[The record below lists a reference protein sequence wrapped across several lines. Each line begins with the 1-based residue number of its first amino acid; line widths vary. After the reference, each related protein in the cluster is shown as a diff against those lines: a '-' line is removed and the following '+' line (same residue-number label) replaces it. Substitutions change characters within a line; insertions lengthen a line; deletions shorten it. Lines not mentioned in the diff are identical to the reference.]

1 MKKTNKLLPAKSVE
15 KKALGGIIAATA
27 TNVIPG
33 LIGGIFNNIAKRRAE
48 LRAEKDLMEQ
58 QILNSQPEQFRK
70 GGRIYEYP
78 GGGYVYIDDPS
89 FYGVDEKGNAITEGY
104 NLGQAGDGTYDRG
117 RTIPALNKD
126 LSKGIPDNKVIPLTT
141 GKELLGYDEK
151 GKPVYVGYEYPS
163 IKPIKPAI
171 TAATVDKNEL
181 VELDE
186 LVRENSNSKLSAND
200 LKRYKTLKAKYP
212 KESKRYEA
220 AFSTLKDLNSET
232 SSKNPTAK
240 DILIGKATQ
249 TSVPK
254 VSNPDAE
261 AVEIGELYSLLDSY
275 LTVGLN
281 QKDLKR
287 FKELKEMYPSDYE
300 DSEKTIAQTKGL
312 KAEVQNLEQQV
323 YNNAFNQN
331 GYYLDDA
338 LLEDYVVKYK
348 KLYSQE
354 PDVSEI
360 LKERQRQANY
370 REVNEKSKW
379 ISPFVNLVPT
389 HSTAPRE
396 KSKLKTEVQNLEQQV
411 YNNAFNENGYY
422 LDDALLEDY
431 VVKYKKLYSQEPDIK
446 EILKERQ
453 RQANYREANEKS
465 KWISPFVNLT
475 PIRSTTPKEN
485 STLKQEVQN
494 LEQQVYNNAF
504 NQNGYYLDDALLE
517 DYVVKYKKLYSQE
530 PDIKE
535 ILKERQRQA
544 NYREV
549 NEGSKWI
556 SPFVTS
562 DNKKIK
568 GSTNSADSKSKL
580 KTEVQNLEQR
590 VYNNAFNQNGYYLD
604 DMLLEEYVVKYKQ
617 LYSQEPD
624 IKEILK
630 ERQRQANY
638 KENNEKSKWISP
650 FVPSP
655 FPIGGYVNSP
665 IQAEEF
671 QGQKE
676 TIALPND
683 QLIETNA
690 EAPHE
695 QMPDQQI
702 TDVLPENSYVFSAR
716 NKLSAKTA
724 MQLLLEL
731 GMDKKDVNKLKGKK
745 EISPVDVSNLAKP
758 TKNTANDYQ
767 TSELKERNRQ
777 AVLEKAKTFNEL
789 LKVLNPEE
797 QPQMAGG
804 GSLLNPNTY
813 SPFAI
818 PQIAMPTFNPNL
830 NTTFT
835 GKDYFTQRTP
845 QISPFVNYQVPDVSL
860 NYQNTPNSYNP
871 FATAKMDLKT
881 GIFPKPTTNYFGGS
895 PYADSIAEKRANA
908 DLERYESSLL
918 NDSTAMAERDLA
930 WKRAQLDSASGFK
943 GNSEKPFMKIPEN
956 RSNQNKMFSDKDLT
970 LFAGNMAANLVS
982 GLGTLSQ
989 QMYRT
994 IPTNY
999 APIMNMNTEPEY
1011 KSAINSLLQSQK
1023 MATDSILNNSYN
1035 PLLGM
1040 ANATNAAANT
1050 QSSIAQY
1057 MGQVANQRQQLQN
1070 QKLTALQSLLA
1081 GEQGIN
1087 QNIEKERAALSNL
1100 KKTYPGEL
1108 AKHTARDISNYVLD
1122 KDKKQAQMNQDRAI
1136 LEMMMKLYNNPAI
1149 TDLLDKAKNTVWGNK

>member
-312 KAEVQNLEQQV
+312 K
-323 YNNAFNQN
+323 
-331 GYYLDDA
+331 
-338 LLEDYVVKYK
+338 
-348 KLYSQE
+348 
-354 PDVSEI
+354 
-360 LKERQRQANY
+360 
-370 REVNEKSKW
+370 
-379 ISPFVNLVPT
+379 T
-389 HSTAPRE
+389 
-396 KSKLKTEVQNLEQQV
+396 
-411 YNNAFNENGYY
+411 
-422 LDDALLEDY
+422 
-431 VVKYKKLYSQEPDIK
+431 
-446 EILKERQ
+446 
-453 RQANYREANEKS
+453 
-465 KWISPFVNLT
+465 
-475 PIRSTTPKEN
+475 
-485 STLKQEVQN
+485 EVQN

-671 QGQKE
+671 EGQKE
-676 TIALPND
+676 TIALPDD

-908 DLERYESSLL
+908 DLEAYESYMLNNDNSFNMSYSDSIAEKRANADLERYESSLL

-982 GLGTLSQ
+982 GLGTMSQ

-994 IPTNY
+994 VPTNL
-999 APIMNMNTEPEY
+999 APILNMNTEPEY
-1011 KSAINSLLQSQK
+1011 SGALQQLLQSQR
-1023 MATDSILNNSYN
+1023 MGTDAILNSSYN
-1035 PLLGM
+1035 PTVSM
-1040 ANATNAAANT
+1040 ANATNTAANT
-1050 QSSIAQY
+1050 QSSVGQY
-1057 MGQVANQRQQLQN
+1057 MGQVAAQRQQLQN
-1070 QKLTALQSLLA
+1070 QKLESLQQLLS
-1081 GEQGIN
+1081 QQQSKN
-1087 QNIEKERAALSNL
+1087 QNIERDRTSLGNL
-1100 KKTYPGEL
+1100 KRTYPGEL
-1108 AKHTARDISNYVLD
+1108 SKHTARDISNYVLD

>member
-1 MKKTNKLLPAKSVE
+1 
-15 KKALGGIIAATA
+15 
-27 TNVIPG
+27 
-33 LIGGIFNNIAKRRAE
+33 
-48 LRAEKDLMEQ
+48 
-58 QILNSQPEQFRK
+58 
-70 GGRIYEYP
+70 
-78 GGGYVYIDDPS
+78 
-89 FYGVDEKGNAITEGY
+89 
-104 NLGQAGDGTYDRG
+104 
-117 RTIPALNKD
+117 
-126 LSKGIPDNKVIPLTT
+126 
-141 GKELLGYDEK
+141 
-151 GKPVYVGYEYPS
+151 
-163 IKPIKPAI
+163 
-171 TAATVDKNEL
+171 
-181 VELDE
+181 
-186 LVRENSNSKLSAND
+186 
-200 LKRYKTLKAKYP
+200 
-212 KESKRYEA
+212 
-220 AFSTLKDLNSET
+220 
-232 SSKNPTAK
+232 
-240 DILIGKATQ
+240 
-249 TSVPK
+249 
-254 VSNPDAE
+254 
-261 AVEIGELYSLLDSY
+261 
-275 LTVGLN
+275 
-281 QKDLKR
+281 
-287 FKELKEMYPSDYE
+287 
-300 DSEKTIAQTKGL
+300 
-312 KAEVQNLEQQV
+312 
-323 YNNAFNQN
+323 
-331 GYYLDDA
+331 
-338 LLEDYVVKYK
+338 
-348 KLYSQE
+348 
-354 PDVSEI
+354 
-360 LKERQRQANY
+360 
-370 REVNEKSKW
+370 
-379 ISPFVNLVPT
+379 
-389 HSTAPRE
+389 
-396 KSKLKTEVQNLEQQV
+396 
-411 YNNAFNENGYY
+411 
-422 LDDALLEDY
+422 
-431 VVKYKKLYSQEPDIK
+431 
-446 EILKERQ
+446 
-453 RQANYREANEKS
+453 
-465 KWISPFVNLT
+465 
-475 PIRSTTPKEN
+475 
-485 STLKQEVQN
+485 
-494 LEQQVYNNAF
+494 
-504 NQNGYYLDDALLE
+504 
-517 DYVVKYKKLYSQE
+517 
-530 PDIKE
+530 
-535 ILKERQRQA
+535 
-544 NYREV
+544 
-549 NEGSKWI
+549 
-556 SPFVTS
+556 
-562 DNKKIK
+562 
-568 GSTNSADSKSKL
+568 
-580 KTEVQNLEQR
+580 
-590 VYNNAFNQNGYYLD
+590 
-604 DMLLEEYVVKYKQ
+604 
-617 LYSQEPD
+617 
-624 IKEILK
+624 
-630 ERQRQANY
+630 
-638 KENNEKSKWISP
+638 
-650 FVPSP
+650 
-655 FPIGGYVNSP
+655 
-665 IQAEEF
+665 
-671 QGQKE
+671 
-676 TIALPND
+676 
-683 QLIETNA
+683 
-690 EAPHE
+690 
-695 QMPDQQI
+695 MPDQQI

-895 PYADSIAEKRANA
+895 PYADPIAEKRANA

-918 NDSTAMAERDLA
+918 NDPTAMAERDLA

-1057 MGQVANQRQQLQN
+1057 MGQVANQRQQLQD

>member
-15 KKALGGIIAATA
+15 KKALGGIITATA

-163 IKPIKPAI
+163 IKPIKPAIKPIKPAIKPIKPAI

-379 ISPFVNLVPT
+379 ISPFVNL
-389 HSTAPRE
+389 
-396 KSKLKTEVQNLEQQV
+396 
-411 YNNAFNENGYY
+411 
-422 LDDALLEDY
+422 
-431 VVKYKKLYSQEPDIK
+431 
-446 EILKERQ
+446 
-453 RQANYREANEKS
+453 
-465 KWISPFVNLT
+465 T

-544 NYREV
+544 NYREA
-549 NEGSKWI
+549 NEKSKWI

-690 EAPHE
+690 DFPHE

-731 GMDKKDVNKLKGKK
+731 GMDKKDVNNLKGKK

-908 DLERYESSLL
+908 DLEAYESYMLNNDNSFNMSYSDSIAEKRANADLERYESSLL
-918 NDSTAMAERDLA
+918 NDSTAMAKRDLA

-956 RSNQNKMFSDKDLT
+956 RSNQDKMFSDKDLT

-999 APIMNMNTEPEY
+999 APIMNVNTEPEY

>member
-354 PDVSEI
+354 PD
-360 LKERQRQANY
+360 
-370 REVNEKSKW
+370 
-379 ISPFVNLVPT
+379 
-389 HSTAPRE
+389 
-396 KSKLKTEVQNLEQQV
+396 
-411 YNNAFNENGYY
+411 
-422 LDDALLEDY
+422 
-431 VVKYKKLYSQEPDIK
+431 IK

-453 RQANYREANEKS
+453 RQANYREANEK
-465 KWISPFVNLT
+465 
-475 PIRSTTPKEN
+475 
-485 STLKQEVQN
+485 
-494 LEQQVYNNAF
+494 
-504 NQNGYYLDDALLE
+504 
-517 DYVVKYKKLYSQE
+517 
-530 PDIKE
+530 
-535 ILKERQRQA
+535 
-544 NYREV
+544 
-549 NEGSKWI
+549 SKWI

-908 DLERYESSLL
+908 DLEAYESYMLNNDNSFNMSYSDSIAEKRANADLERYESSLL

>member
-171 TAATVDKNEL
+171 TAATEL

-354 PDVSEI
+354 PD
-360 LKERQRQANY
+360 
-370 REVNEKSKW
+370 
-379 ISPFVNLVPT
+379 
-389 HSTAPRE
+389 
-396 KSKLKTEVQNLEQQV
+396 
-411 YNNAFNENGYY
+411 
-422 LDDALLEDY
+422 
-431 VVKYKKLYSQEPDIK
+431 IK

-453 RQANYREANEKS
+453 RQANYREANEK
-465 KWISPFVNLT
+465 
-475 PIRSTTPKEN
+475 
-485 STLKQEVQN
+485 
-494 LEQQVYNNAF
+494 
-504 NQNGYYLDDALLE
+504 
-517 DYVVKYKKLYSQE
+517 
-530 PDIKE
+530 
-535 ILKERQRQA
+535 
-544 NYREV
+544 
-549 NEGSKWI
+549 SKWI

-908 DLERYESSLL
+908 DLEAYESYMLNNDNSFNMSYSDSIAEKRANADLERYESSLL

>member
-275 LTVGLN
+275 LTVDLN

-370 REVNEKSKW
+370 RE
-379 ISPFVNLVPT
+379 
-389 HSTAPRE
+389 
-396 KSKLKTEVQNLEQQV
+396 
-411 YNNAFNENGYY
+411 
-422 LDDALLEDY
+422 
-431 VVKYKKLYSQEPDIK
+431 
-446 EILKERQ
+446 
-453 RQANYREANEKS
+453 ANEKS

-485 STLKQEVQN
+485 STLKHEINRLTTRDYDDRTIHNSVIPKQQGKYLTEQEIQSIIN
-494 LEQQVYNNAF
+494 PQSNIISREQVESVLKQYNNNVAPNKRNDLIELSLLLKLSTNTSLTSEELERF
-504 NQNGYYLDDALLE
+504 NALKSKYPTHFKRFNESANERGKYLSRDLLE
-517 DYVVKYKKLYSQE
+517 KYILNDQIQYEKKDNLKKTIQKGKSPYNHQE
-530 PDIKE
+530 QK
-535 ILKERQRQA
+535 R
-544 NYREV
+544 N
-549 NEGSKWI
+549 
-556 SPFVTS
+556 
-562 DNKKIK
+562 
-568 GSTNSADSKSKL
+568 
-580 KTEVQNLEQR
+580 NLF
-590 VYNNAFNQNGYYLD
+590 Y
-604 DMLLEEYVVKYKQ
+604 
-617 LYSQEPD
+617 
-624 IKEILK
+624 
-630 ERQRQANY
+630 
-638 KENNEKSKWISP
+638 
-650 FVPSP
+650 
-655 FPIGGYVNSP
+655 FPLGGYVEETP

-671 QGQKE
+671 EGQKE
-676 TIALPND
+676 TIALPDD

-908 DLERYESSLL
+908 DLEAYESYMLNNDNSFNMSYSDSIAEKRANADLERYESSLL

-982 GLGTLSQ
+982 GLGTMSQ

-994 IPTNY
+994 VPTNL
-999 APIMNMNTEPEY
+999 APILNMNTEPEY
-1011 KSAINSLLQSQK
+1011 SGALQQLLQSQR
-1023 MATDSILNNSYN
+1023 MGTDAILNSSYN
-1035 PLLGM
+1035 PTVSM
-1040 ANATNAAANT
+1040 ANATNTAANT
-1050 QSSIAQY
+1050 QSSVGQY
-1057 MGQVANQRQQLQN
+1057 MGQVAAQRQQLQN
-1070 QKLTALQSLLA
+1070 QKLESLQQLLS
-1081 GEQGIN
+1081 QQQSKN
-1087 QNIEKERAALSNL
+1087 QNIERDRTSLGNL
-1100 KKTYPGEL
+1100 KRTYPGEL
-1108 AKHTARDISNYVLD
+1108 SKHTARDISNYVLD
-1122 KDKKQAQMNQDRAI
+1122 KDKKTSSNESR
-1136 LEMMMKLYNNPAI
+1136 
-1149 TDLLDKAKNTVWGNK
+1149 

>member
-78 GGGYVYIDDPS
+78 GGGYVYIDDSS

-151 GKPVYVGYEYPS
+151 GKPVYVGYEYPP

-171 TAATVDKNEL
+171 TAATEL

-200 LKRYKTLKAKYP
+200 LKRYKALKAKYP

-300 DSEKTIAQTKGL
+300 DSEKTIAQTKSKL
-312 KAEVQNLEQQV
+312 KTEVQNLEQQV

-331 GYYLDDA
+331 GYSLDDA

-370 REVNEKSKW
+370 
-379 ISPFVNLVPT
+379 
-389 HSTAPRE
+389 
-396 KSKLKTEVQNLEQQV
+396 
-411 YNNAFNENGYY
+411 
-422 LDDALLEDY
+422 
-431 VVKYKKLYSQEPDIK
+431 
-446 EILKERQ
+446 
-453 RQANYREANEKS
+453 
-465 KWISPFVNLT
+465 
-475 PIRSTTPKEN
+475 
-485 STLKQEVQN
+485 
-494 LEQQVYNNAF
+494 
-504 NQNGYYLDDALLE
+504 
-517 DYVVKYKKLYSQE
+517 
-530 PDIKE
+530 
-535 ILKERQRQA
+535 
-544 NYREV
+544 
-549 NEGSKWI
+549 
-556 SPFVTS
+556 
-562 DNKKIK
+562 
-568 GSTNSADSKSKL
+568 
-580 KTEVQNLEQR
+580 
-590 VYNNAFNQNGYYLD
+590 
-604 DMLLEEYVVKYKQ
+604 
-617 LYSQEPD
+617 
-624 IKEILK
+624 
-630 ERQRQANY
+630 
-638 KENNEKSKWISP
+638 KENNEKSKWISS

-860 NYQNTPNSYNP
+860 NYQNTPSSYNP
-871 FATAKMDLKT
+871 FATTKMDLKT

-1070 QKLTALQSLLA
+1070 RKLTALQSLLA

>member
-171 TAATVDKNEL
+171 TAATEL

-379 ISPFVNLVPT
+379 ISPFVNL
-389 HSTAPRE
+389 
-396 KSKLKTEVQNLEQQV
+396 
-411 YNNAFNENGYY
+411 
-422 LDDALLEDY
+422 
-431 VVKYKKLYSQEPDIK
+431 
-446 EILKERQ
+446 
-453 RQANYREANEKS
+453 
-465 KWISPFVNLT
+465 T

-544 NYREV
+544 NYREA
-549 NEGSKWI
+549 NEKSKWI

-999 APIMNMNTEPEY
+999 AQIMNMNTEPEY

-1023 MATDSILNNSYN
+1023 MTTDSILNNSYN

>member
-312 KAEVQNLEQQV
+312 K
-323 YNNAFNQN
+323 
-331 GYYLDDA
+331 
-338 LLEDYVVKYK
+338 
-348 KLYSQE
+348 
-354 PDVSEI
+354 
-360 LKERQRQANY
+360 
-370 REVNEKSKW
+370 
-379 ISPFVNLVPT
+379 
-389 HSTAPRE
+389 
-396 KSKLKTEVQNLEQQV
+396 TEVQNLEQQV

-671 QGQKE
+671 EGQKE
-676 TIALPND
+676 TIALPDD

-908 DLERYESSLL
+908 DLEAYESYMLNNDNSFNMSYSDSIAEKRANADLERYESSLL

-970 LFAGNMAANLVS
+970 LFAGNLASNLVS
-982 GLGTLSQ
+982 GLGTMSQ

-994 IPTNY
+994 VPTNL
-999 APIMNMNTEPEY
+999 APILNMNTEPEY
-1011 KSAINSLLQSQK
+1011 SGALQQLLQSQR
-1023 MATDSILNNSYN
+1023 MGTDAILNSSYN
-1035 PLLGM
+1035 PTVSM
-1040 ANATNAAANT
+1040 ANATNTAANT
-1050 QSSIAQY
+1050 QSSVGQY
-1057 MGQVANQRQQLQN
+1057 MGQVAAQRQQLQN
-1070 QKLTALQSLLA
+1070 QKLESLQQLLS
-1081 GEQGIN
+1081 QQQSKN
-1087 QNIEKERAALSNL
+1087 QNIERDRTSLGNL
-1100 KKTYPGEL
+1100 KRTYPGEL
-1108 AKHTARDISNYVLD
+1108 SKHTARDISNYVLD

>member
-78 GGGYVYIDDPS
+78 GGGYTQ
-89 FYGVDEKGNAITEGY
+89 FANNAFPEEGSSE
-104 NLGQAGDGTYDRG
+104 
-117 RTIPALNKD
+117 I
-126 LSKGIPDNKVIPLTT
+126 
-141 GKELLGYDEK
+141 LGYDEK

-163 IKPIKPAI
+163 VKP
-171 TAATVDKNEL
+171 
-181 VELDE
+181 
-186 LVRENSNSKLSAND
+186 ENSLKGNSPKYTTAKSTLINKVTEGANLSKTPLKPTGQTSKSQVKPKSYYSDMEELGILTRKTDHND
-200 LKRYKTLKAKYP
+200 YLPPEEHNRFLQLMRQYP
-212 KESKRYEA
+212 KEYQQISDVTGTGDAYSDEFTPQNKDGLTYQEK
-220 AFSTLKDLNSET
+220 FSNLDYDERDL
-232 SSKNPTAK
+232 
-240 DILIGKATQ
+240 I
-249 TSVPK
+249 
-254 VSNPDAE
+254 
-261 AVEIGELYSLLDSY
+261 SLNYLLREY
-275 LTVGLN
+275 LTRGLN
-281 QKDLKR
+281 QSQLQKFYQLKKSYPVEYEKIESEQSLEQLKMLTRAQKDGELAWKDRTTFNELRSSYPKEHRQYEHEFDVNKLNSLHRKAQKKGLSPKEFEDYKNLQR
-287 FKELKEMYPSDYE
+287 FLPKDYE
-300 DSEKTIAQTKGL
+300 QID
-312 KAEVQNLEQQV
+312 
-323 YNNAFNQN
+323 
-331 GYYLDDA
+331 
-338 LLEDYVVKYK
+338 
-348 KLYSQE
+348 
-354 PDVSEI
+354 
-360 LKERQRQANY
+360 KEF
-370 REVNEKSKW
+370 K
-379 ISPFVNLVPT
+379 I
-389 HSTAPRE
+389 
-396 KSKLKTEVQNLEQQV
+396 
-411 YNNAFNENGYY
+411 ENRHQY
-422 LDDALLEDY
+422 A
-431 VVKYKKLYSQEPDIK
+431 
-446 EILKERQ
+446 
-453 RQANYREANEKS
+453 
-465 KWISPFVNLT
+465 
-475 PIRSTTPKEN
+475 
-485 STLKQEVQN
+485 
-494 LEQQVYNNAF
+494 
-504 NQNGYYLDDALLE
+504 
-517 DYVVKYKKLYSQE
+517 
-530 PDIKE
+530 
-535 ILKERQRQA
+535 
-544 NYREV
+544 
-549 NEGSKWI
+549 
-556 SPFVTS
+556 
-562 DNKKIK
+562 
-568 GSTNSADSKSKL
+568 
-580 KTEVQNLEQR
+580 
-590 VYNNAFNQNGYYLD
+590 
-604 DMLLEEYVVKYKQ
+604 
-617 LYSQEPD
+617 
-624 IKEILK
+624 
-630 ERQRQANY
+630 
-638 KENNEKSKWISP
+638 
-650 FVPSP
+650 
-655 FPIGGYVNSP
+655 IGGYVNSP

-845 QISPFVNYQVPDVSL
+845 QISPFANYQVPDVSL

-908 DLERYESSLL
+908 DLEAYESSLL